1 MHKGPRFYGGSRL
14 TLLHPSVLNNQKR
27 LNIFLVGLW
36 ILQAQKASFEL
47 LDLQPDM
54 LPLFLK
60 QEALCLCVEGTLS
73 QMAEAALEEIVVV
86 EYFVLDLIDKIL
98 AGLDGLSLSI

>member
-1 MHKGPRFYGGSRL
+1 MVSIKSCRNSPKLVSNLLMSPNASDLMLISWFFYYFLKKREWMY
-14 TLLHPSVLNNQKR
+14 VLIR
-27 LNIFLVGLW
+27 
-36 ILQAQKASFEL
+36 
-47 LDLQPDM
+47 M

>member
-1 MHKGPRFYGGSRL
+1 
-14 TLLHPSVLNNQKR
+14 
-27 LNIFLVGLW
+27 
-36 ILQAQKASFEL
+36 
-47 LDLQPDM
+47 M